1 MLFIVARTMCRRLEV
16 EASNE
21 IGPAIKL
28 SWNVSNERQLPI
40 SYNITYGTI
49 GGSLNSIH
57 KWENGSDRQITV
69 NLTNLIPEHE
79 YLIVITVIRQNG
91 NLRRRAIFQMSGKGV
106 VTIS

>member
-1 MLFIVARTMCRRLEV
+1 MCRNLIELGS

-21 IGPAIKL
+21 TGPAIIKL
-28 SWNVSNERQLPI
+28 SWNVPNRCQLPI

-49 GGSLNSIH
+49 GGSFNSILH
-57 KWENGSDRQITV
+57 KWENGSDRQITE

-79 YLIVITVIRQNG
+79 YLIVITVIPLNRNPK
-91 NLRRRAIFQMSGKGV
+91 RHTTYQMSGKGV